1 MSWHTREFAS
11 RAWDHIA
18 QIRDRIDHLP
28 LLTELADGTL
38 EPRRFVEYIIQDD
51 FYLRGYSRALALL
64 AARAPDPRARAF
76 WARSAGE
83 AVEGETLMHDALLND
98 PLLATPHARTASP
111 TTRGYVNFIQ
121 ATVAYEPV
129 PGRGA
134 GASPD
139 LRLLS
144 GGVCVNRR

>member
-64 AARAPDPRARAF
+64 AARAPDPRA
-76 WARSAGE
+76 
-83 AVEGETLMHDALLND
+83 
-98 PLLATPHARTASP
+98 
-111 TTRGYVNFIQ
+111 
-121 ATVAYEPV
+121 
-129 PGRGA
+129 
-134 GASPD
+134 
-139 LRLLS
+139 
-144 GGVCVNRR
+144 